1 MLQVKATK
9 ISKQRECNCEKWFVV
24 ANLPY
29 IFLYT
34 TLAQCKQFLKIGDK
48 EYNYED
54 LRKYKANTDI
64 FEVNYDKKRNSYLYM
79 EINMLPVGN

>member
-1 MLQVKATK
+1 M
-9 ISKQRECNCEKWFVV
+9 
-24 ANLPY
+24 
-29 IFLYT
+29 